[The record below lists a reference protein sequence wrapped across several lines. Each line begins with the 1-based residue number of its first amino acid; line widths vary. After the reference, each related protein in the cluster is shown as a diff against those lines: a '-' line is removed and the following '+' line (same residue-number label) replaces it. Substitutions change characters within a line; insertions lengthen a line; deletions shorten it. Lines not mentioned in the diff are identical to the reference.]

1 MRISDWSSD
10 VCSSDLNTDLGDS
23 GAGLGDESVFVGSFT
38 AAFGRDGPGTFTLA
52 GMDGDAGSVGTES
65 VEYSWDAGT
74 NTLTATITSGSRTGT
89 DLFTVVV
96 DPTSGE
102 YTVTLLENVL
112 HVDDGTD
119 TENDASAVLTFTA
132 IDSKGDPTDGSLTI
146 TFDDDVPTAND
157 DTVNQLN
164 ENSVVNGEI
173 ARACGREREFMEG

>member
-23 GAGLGDESVFVGSFT
+23 GAGLGDESVFVGTFT
-38 AAFGRDGPGTFTLA
+38 ADFGSDGPGTFTLE

-96 DPTSGE
+96 EPTSGE
-102 YTVTLLENVL
+102 YTVKLLENVL
-112 HVDDGTD
+112 HVGDGAH
-119 TENDASAVLTFTA
+119 TEYYARSVMLGTA
-132 IDSKGDPTDGSLTI
+132 
-146 TFDDDVPTAND
+146 
-157 DTVNQLN
+157 
-164 ENSVVNGEI
+164 
-173 ARACGREREFMEG
+173 ACRERGCKTV

>member
-23 GAGLGDESVFVGSFT
+23 GAGLGDESVFVGTFT
-38 AAFGRDGPGTFTLA
+38 ADFGSDGPGTFTLA

-102 YTVTLLENVL
+102 YTVTLPEQVT
-112 HVDDGTD
+112 HVTDGT
-119 TENDASAVLTFTA
+119 EPQNEPRGVLTFTA
-132 IDSKGDPTDGSLTI
+132 
-146 TFDDDVPTAND
+146 
-157 DTVNQLN
+157 
-164 ENSVVNGEI
+164 
-173 ARACGREREFMEG
+173 REK